1 MAYEVGPRKLFQE
14 LTGGLIGIW
23 QALCYCVV
31 AWPCFTQFYLSSMEW
46 TELETERTFQPELC
60 KELSA
65 RRGWNSKVRRG
76 ILITPEVCPHTW
88 TREENSEH
96 QLDYG
101 FECCVWDSYCREI
114 AQGNFS
120 NKSSNG
126 KPQDTVALT
135 LACGTCKNIR
145 HLIF

>member
-1 MAYEVGPRKLFQE
+1 MVQE
-14 LTGGLIGIW
+14 NCPKNLREGSLEYGRLSAT
-23 QALCYCVV
+23 CVV
-31 AWPCFTQFYLSSMEW
+31 PWPCSMQFYLSSMEW
-46 TELETERTFQPELC
+46 TKLEPGRTFQAELC

-65 RRGWNSKVRRG
+65 QRGWNSKVRRG

-88 TREENSEH
+88 TLEENSEH

-101 FECCVWDSYCREI
+101 FGCCAWDSYCRGI

-120 NKSSNG
+120 NKSGN
-126 KPQDTVALT
+126 KKQQDILT
-135 LACGTCKNIR
+135 LACGTCRNVR